1 MKQMQL
7 NVEFVEL
14 DEVPVEGKELAQLL
28 VDSKLAES
36 KTKAR
41 QSIKDGA
48 VRIND
53 RKVTDP
59 FARLILLE
67 SRYFLMQ
74 KK

>member
-1 MKQMQL
+1 MRL

-14 DEVPVEGKELAQLL
+14 DEVPQEGKELAQLL
-28 VDSKLAES
+28 VDANLAES

-48 VRIND
+48 VKIND
-53 RKVTDP
+53 RKVTDA
-59 FARLILLE
+59 FARLVSHE